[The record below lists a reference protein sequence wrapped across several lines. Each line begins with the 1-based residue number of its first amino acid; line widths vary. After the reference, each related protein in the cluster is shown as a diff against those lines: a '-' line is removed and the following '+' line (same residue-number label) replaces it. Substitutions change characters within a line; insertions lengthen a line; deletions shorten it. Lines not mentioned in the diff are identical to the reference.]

1 MFIQV
6 ITGKVSDRDA
16 VQRLGARW
24 NEELRPGADGFLGAT
39 IGITA
44 DGRLVNAARF
54 ESRAAAEANSQ
65 RPEQGEWWTELEKCF
80 AEPPRFRESEDVLVY
95 EHGDLDSAGF
105 VQVMEGRLL
114 DVDRARSFARET
126 EAMLAT
132 ERPELLG
139 DMQVIY
145 PDGTCTDFAYF
156 TSEAA
161 AREGES
167 KQPSAEAKA
176 AMQQMD
182 EIWQIDQYLDI
193 REPWLF

>member
-1 MFIQV
+1 MFVQV
-6 ITGKVSDRDA
+6 ITGRINDRDA
-16 VQRLGARW
+16 VQRLGAQW
-24 NEELRPGADGFLGAT
+24 NEEIRPGASGFLGAT
-39 IGITA
+39 IGITP

-65 RPEQGEWWTELEKCF
+65 RPEQGEWWAEFEKCF
-80 AEPPRFRESEDVLVY
+80 AETPTFRESDDVLVY
-95 EHGDLDSAGF
+95 ERGELDSAGF

-114 DVDRARSFARET
+114 DVERARSFARET
-126 EAMLAT
+126 EAMLAS
-132 ERPELLG
+132 ERPDLLG
-139 DMQVIY
+139 DVQVIY
-145 PDGTCTDFAYF
+145 PDGSCTDIAYF

-167 KQPSAEAKA
+167 RTPSPEAQA

-182 EIWQIDQYLDI
+182 EFWQIDEYLDI